1 MVNAMLRQTFERH
14 RLRGRPI
21 LNFDQGWQY
30 RTVNLSSRSK
40 HAVKPIM
47 ARRGNCYENAVMESF
62 FGTLKSEIFYLNKFN
77 NLDGLEAGRP
87 GYKHY
92 CNRHKSG

>member
-1 MVNAMLRQTFERH
+1 
-14 RLRGRPI
+14 
-21 LNFDQGWQY
+21 
-30 RTVNLSSRSK
+30 
-40 HAVKPIM
+40 
-47 ARRGNCYENAVMESF
+47 MESF